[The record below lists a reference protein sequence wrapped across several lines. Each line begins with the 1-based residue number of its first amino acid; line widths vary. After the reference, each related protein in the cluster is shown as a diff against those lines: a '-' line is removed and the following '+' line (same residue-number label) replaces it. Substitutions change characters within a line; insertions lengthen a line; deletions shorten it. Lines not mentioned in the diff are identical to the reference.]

1 MREGINTG
9 DAPEVVASTV
19 LKAATASA
27 PGRRYTAG
35 KLAHQVSF
43 MRRFLPERM
52 VDKNLRKFNNLP
64 V

>member
-1 MREGINTG
+1 
-9 DAPEVVASTV
+9 

-27 PGRRYTAG
+27 PGRRYVAG
-35 KLAHQVSF
+35 KLAGQVSF
-43 MRRFLPERM
+43 MRRFLPECM